1 MSVRDYNPEGISKT
15 AKLIVCSFL
24 AATSVGISALA
35 WNAYY
40 HPKLSPHSGY
50 ANSTSVVTNSGLEK
64 VAGE

>member
-1 MSVRDYNPEGISKT
+1 MSVRNYNAEGISKPVR
-15 AKLIVCSFL
+15 LIVCSVL

-40 HPKLSPHSGY
+40 HPRPSPHAGY
-50 ANSTSVVTNSGLEK
+50 ANSTSSVTNSGLEK